1 MTARSD
7 LVGRLSRL
15 RDARVLCVG
24 DVMLD
29 RFVYGAVDRISPEAP
44 VPVLRIERESVMLG
58 GAGNVARNLVT
69 LGAAVRFVSVTGR
82 ADAAREIAAL
92 CNALG
97 GCTAELVGDG
107 QRRTTIKTRFL
118 AGTQQVVRADRET
131 AQPIAA
137 RTETAVIRHAVESLG
152 EVAVVVLSDYG
163 KGVLTER
170 VLSEIIAAAAAAGK
184 TVVLDPKGGDYRR
197 YRGAT
202 VVTPNRKE
210 LAEASHRPVASD
222 EDIGDAAR

>member
-1 MTARSD
+1 
-7 LVGRLSRL
+7 
-15 RDARVLCVG
+15 
-24 DVMLD
+24 
-29 RFVYGAVDRISPEAP
+29 F
-44 VPVLRIERESVMLG
+44 
-58 GAGNVARNLVT
+58 
-69 LGAAVRFVSVTGR
+69 F
-82 ADAAREIAAL
+82 
-92 CNALG
+92 
-97 GCTAELVGDG
+97 
-107 QRRTTIKTRFL
+107 

-131 AQPIAA
+131 ALPIAA

-202 VVTPNRKE
+202 LVTPNRKE
-210 LAEASHRPVASD
+210 LAEAAHRPVGSD
-222 EDIGDAAR
+222 ADIGDAARQLIESYDFGAVLATRGA